1 MRPVSD
7 SLPGTTH
14 WILEQPVPASLL
26 ALALGNPISVL
37 VKIYLQ
43 FRNNWQ
49 QIVHISTYPEPR
61 RADRVRAY
69 SREELKLSGIRK
81 STETSSNRRTGTVRR
96 NNPTSQSRAPRPAN
110 QTKPPSDRVKL
121 SGEKGGP
128 SKSPIDFGQNF
139 AAKSPAKL
147 DLNGGVMKK
156 GAEGDQVKQLQSML
170 NSKGAKLETDGKFG
184 AKTEQALKEFQDKQQ
199 IKSDGIVGNQTLG
212 KLNPSQEGERAQAE
226 AAGAIPKPA
235 AAPAAP
241 VANPSEPKVG
251 TPLDSIRKSE
261 PLPTPKPGGPSGT
274 FKSKGTGYFPENS
287 AMEGGFKD
295 RKGKSLQTLQD
306 FLSGKSKYVSVAM
319 DKNAKIPYG
328 KGLHIAE
335 LDKKYAAELKKLG
348 KEHIDFRVVDT
359 GGAFTNK
366 GTSRIDI
373 ATANRKA
380 SLDPTV
386 NGPLT
391 LKFQD

>member
-1 MRPVSD
+1 M
-7 SLPGTTH
+7 
-14 WILEQPVPASLL
+14 
-26 ALALGNPISVL
+26 
-37 VKIYLQ
+37 
-43 FRNNWQ
+43 
-49 QIVHISTYPEPR
+49 STI
-61 RADRVRAY
+61 
-69 SREELKLSGIRK
+69 GK
-81 STETSSNRRTGTVRR
+81 STGTSSSRKTSSVKR
-96 NNPTSQSRAPRPAN
+96 TSQTKQSKAPKPAN
-110 QTKPPSDRVKL
+110 QSKAPSDRVKL

-128 SKSPIDFGQNF
+128 NKSPIDFSQSF
-139 AAKSPAKL
+139 AAKSPARL
-147 DLNGGVMKK
+147 DLNGGVMKQ
-156 GAEGDQVKQLQSML
+156 GAQGDQVKQLQDML

-184 AKTEQALKEFQDKQQ
+184 PKTEQALKEFQDQQQ

-226 AAGAIPKPA
+226 AAGAVPKPPVASAPA
-235 AAPAAP
+235 AANPAD
-241 VANPSEPKVG
+241 PKVG
-251 TPLDSIRKSE
+251 TPLDGIRKTE

-306 FLSGKSKYVSVAM
+306 YLSGKSKYVSVAM

>member
-1 MRPVSD
+1 MSEIRRSTGAPSTRGTGPVKRNK
-7 SLPGTTH
+7 
-14 WILEQPVPASLL
+14 PAS
-26 ALALGNPISVL
+26 
-37 VKIYLQ
+37 Q
-43 FRNNWQ
+43 
-49 QIVHISTYPEPR
+49 
-61 RADRVRAY
+61 
-69 SREELKLSGIRK
+69 
-81 STETSSNRRTGTVRR
+81 SNATK
-96 NNPTSQSRAPRPAN
+96 PAK
-110 QTKPPSDRVKL
+110 QPKPPSDRAKF

-139 AAKSPAKL
+139 AAKSPSKL

-156 GAEGDQVKQLQSML
+156 GAEGDQVKQLQNML
-170 NSKGAKLETDGKFG
+170 NSKGAGLETDGKFG
-184 AKTEQALKEFQDKQQ
+184 AKTEKALKEFQDKQQ

-226 AAGAIPKPA
+226 AAGAIPKPDA
-235 AAPAAP
+235 PSAAPAAK
-241 VANPSEPKVG
+241 PSDPKVG
-251 TPLDSIRKSE
+251 TPLDGIRKSE
-261 PLPTPKPGGPSGT
+261 PLPNPKPGGPSGT

-328 KGLHIAE
+328 KGLQIAE

-366 GTSRIDI
+366 GTGRIDI
-373 ATANRKA
+373 ATANRRA